1 MRKMNKKRVGF
12 RIQKLSPKRPLM
24 PGDRKYRLHDEKR
37 KLPFEVVSIV
47 GACRSG
53 KTTLGRLL
61 GSFKSVEYID
71 EPWLPMMLPVIH
83 GKKLISSEVCRDI
96 FSAYL
101 QEFFY
106 DVVLLRQAN
115 FRPNDLSSIWSF
127 KEPVEIF
134 DRLTRLDRKRD
145 AANYARDNRS
155 LLLYSGPGTY
165 PFLKSN
171 KFLLPEGKIVH
182 IIRNGVDV
190 ALDVAEKKWYS
201 DESLMQPFESV
212 LSFAFDSRELKR
224 RYYLPWWIEDGEEEY
239 FLSMNNFTR
248 GLYYWR
254 KMNEL
259 VDGDNIE
266 DFKIK
271 SDSYTLIRFE
281 ELLKDPSN
289 KVHFFEKWLNRPA
302 TGKTTALFKALEKIR
317 PRSQDKVFF
326 EHIPE
331 EEVEKVN
338 FWLEKY
344 DYPQL

>member
-1 MRKMNKKRVGF
+1 
-12 RIQKLSPKRPLM
+12 
-24 PGDRKYRLHDEKR
+24 
-37 KLPFEVVSIV
+37 
-47 GACRSG
+47 
-53 KTTLGRLL
+53 
-61 GSFKSVEYID
+61 
-71 EPWLPMMLPVIH
+71 LPVIH

-145 AANYARDNRS
+145 AASYARDNRS

-165 PFLKSN
+165 PFLKSHRL
-171 KFLLPEGKIVH
+171 LLPEGKIIH

-266 DFKIK
+266 DFEIK

-281 ELLKDPSN
+281 ELLQDPRN
-289 KVHFFEKWLNRPA
+289 KIHFFEKWLNRPA
-302 TGKTTALFKALEKIR
+302 TEKTTALIKALEKIG

-338 FWLEKY
+338 LWLEKY
-344 DYPQL
+344 DYPLL